1 MANAKKCERCGKCF
15 DPAEG
20 SGPSIHIAELLM
32 HTPEDFKNHKFT
44 EHQMFLDFCPEC
56 TAQFKEFMN
65 YGQHSMY
72 IPNYIRDKMRAKDE
86 MIKELTEE
94 KRSLGE
100 KVLELQNDLYWI
112 RNNTEEDTEKKEL
125 KEERDHFLEKCKR
138 LEVRVNELEN
148 RELEDW
154 ETDVAEAAK
163 TEVKAIKERYMD
175 AVAHVR
181 QLENE
186 LKHQKEALDAVK
198 SYDQCLEEANQKL
211 TEYNQVLLKQ
221 SQELRNRNEELAENG
236 IPALKK
242 CMLEEIQE
250 MNPNELKAGMIQF
263 MKHLIGNE
271 TEEKTNDWTGS
282 AAVRKSDW
290 RESEA

>member
-86 MIKELTEE
+86 MIDDLIRE

-100 KVLELQNDLYWI
+100 KVLELQNDIYRRKNESEQDLE
-112 RNNTEEDTEKKEL
+112 RKAL
-125 KEERDHFLEKCKR
+125 KEELNYYRNEYESLK
-138 LEVRVNELEN
+138 VRVDELEN
-148 RELEDW
+148 RELEEW

-163 TEVKAIKERYMD
+163 TEIIAIEQRYKD

-181 QLENE
+181 KLELE
-186 LKHQKEALDAVK
+186 LKHQKETMDAVVFHDK
-198 SYDQCLEEANQKL
+198 WMNDENGR
-211 TEYNQVLLKQ
+211 LLN
-221 SQELRNRNEELAENG
+221 EIDTLRKKNEELTENG

-242 CMLEEIQE
+242 CMLEDIRKTD
-250 MNPNELKAGMIQF
+250 PDELKASMIEF

-271 TEEKTNDWTGS
+271 TEEKTNDRTGGS
-282 AAVRKSDW
+282 TVRKPEYLW
-290 RESEA
+290 EPRT